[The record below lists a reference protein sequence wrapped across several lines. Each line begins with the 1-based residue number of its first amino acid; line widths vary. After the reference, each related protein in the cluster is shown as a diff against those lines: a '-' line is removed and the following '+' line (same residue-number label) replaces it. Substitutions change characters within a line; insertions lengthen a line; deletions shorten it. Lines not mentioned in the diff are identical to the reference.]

1 MNIVKRNSEQLMLS
15 LNKPE
20 DLPKVSLLVGGL
32 GGAVL
37 VDVPLLTSNGPV
49 IFIPYAALVLG
60 YYFLVKRNSEISA
73 FQRFAAGLGS
83 FMLANLILYIYIIT
97 IANPGA
103 FFIPLS
109 GHAWRLALMFG
120 IGVVINGVLTFLQTR
135 FAKKLV

>member
-1 MNIVKRNSEQLMLS
+1 MNIVKRNSEQLTLS

-32 GGAVL
+32 GGAAL
-37 VDVPLLTSNGPV
+37 VFVPLLTTKGPV

-60 YYFLVKRNSEISA
+60 YYFIVKRNSEISA

-83 FMLANLILYIYIIT
+83 FMLASLILYIYIIT
-97 IANPGA
+97 IANPRA
-103 FFIPLS
+103 LFMPLW
-109 GHAWRLALMFG
+109 GHAWRLSLLFG

-135 FAKKLV
+135 FAKKLA